1 MVDVSYTLVLL
12 LATFVKFAQGLPIF
26 QETNYE
32 PFANYLKSLDFDQPK
47 SSMYQPL
54 PLPILDVM
62 AKKNIAI
69 GRADGFRPGK

>member
-62 AKKNIAI
+62 AKKILQ
-69 GRADGFRPGK
+69 